1 MTGDTSGTSLAIEIR
16 ERYRDVVR
24 DRWPVSI
31 DPQPDELLSSWL
43 HRLALANGI
52 ATSSF
57 AGVLGLGN
65 GMWSP
70 RLDLLLPREI
80 SALICDQSGIPY
92 EAISPMATT
101 GCALS
106 PLLLPLRE
114 NARRHRSTWMQYCPQ
129 CLAGDEAPYFRRRWR
144 LASRIS
150 CFVHGCGL
158 RDRCPA
164 CRHGI
169 ATFDQVDLVPQHF
182 CARCGFD
189 LRGATKVPIKTA
201 ARRLE
206 RAIDD
211 ICRVE
216 AVKGSPATRD
226 LVPRL
231 LRAPTAI
238 DAGSAKNLTSLSTSA
253 RIRCFELLAAG
264 PLDWLVAGKDAVVTH
279 RRRSILAAGG
289 HDGLI
294 AGLADFL
301 DKHQATPRSERRK
314 RPVARL
320 GDLLT
325 AYLRVAGDRTASK
338 LHRDL
343 PAQRA

>member
-1 MTGDTSGTSLAIEIR
+1 MS
-16 ERYRDVVR
+16 V
-24 DRWPVSI
+24 
-31 DPQPDELLSSWL
+31 DPLPDELLSSWL
-43 HRLALANGI
+43 HRLAIANGI
-52 ATSSF
+52 APRAF
-57 AGVLGLGN
+57 AGVLGLGD

-70 RLDLLLPREI
+70 RLDLLLPLEI
-80 SALICDQSGIPY
+80 AALLLDQSGVPH

-101 GCALS
+101 GCAFT

-114 NARRHRSTWMQYCPQ
+114 NAHRNRSTWMQYCPR
-129 CLAGDEAPYFRRRWR
+129 CLADDDAPYFRRRWR
-144 LASRIS
+144 LATRIS

-182 CARCGFD
+182 CARCVFD

-206 RAIDD
+206 RAVDD

-216 AVKGSPATRD
+216 AIKGSPATSD

-231 LRAPTAI
+231 LRAPKAI
-238 DAGSAKNLTSLSTSA
+238 DAGPAKSLTSLSTSA

-264 PLDWLVAGKDAVVTH
+264 PLDWLVAGQDAVAAH

-301 DKHQATPRSERRK
+301 AKHQKRPRSD
-314 RPVARL
+314 RPTQPSAGL
-320 GDLLT
+320 ADLLT